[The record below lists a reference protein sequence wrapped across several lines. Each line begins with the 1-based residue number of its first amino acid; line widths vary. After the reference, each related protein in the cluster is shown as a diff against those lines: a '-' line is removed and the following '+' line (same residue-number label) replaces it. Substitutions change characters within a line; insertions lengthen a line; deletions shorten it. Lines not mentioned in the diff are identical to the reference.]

1 MPIGIRELTE
11 VMQTCLAPVALV
23 SGIGL
28 LLLSMT
34 NRLSRTIDRTRILA
48 GELGAADED
57 KTRRV
62 SLQIAILYQR
72 SEILRVSITL
82 AAVSVFF
89 VSLIVLCVFA
99 MYLLSAP
106 LYGIIMALWGLALLS
121 LVLSVAF
128 FIHDV
133 TLTLRALKLEVES
146 IIGSPN
152 QVRKG
157 LRWLWKA

>member
-1 MPIGIRELTE
+1 MPIGIRDLTE

-34 NRLSRTIDRTRILA
+34 NRLSRTIDRTRALS
-48 GELGAADED
+48 GELGSADEN
-57 KTRRV
+57 KARQL

-72 SEILRVSITL
+72 SEILRISITL

-89 VSLIVLCVFA
+89 VSVIVLCVFA

-106 LYGIIMALWGLALLS
+106 FYKVIMGLWGLAILA

-133 TLTLRALKLEVES
+133 TLTLRALNLEVRTV
-146 IIGSPN
+146 IGPPK

-157 LRWLWKA
+157 LRWLWKT